1 MLTKRQKQ
9 ILDFVTNFIGKNDY
23 SPSLEEIKRHF
34 RLRSVATVHEHIETL
49 QSKEYLSK
57 EEHQPRSLSISKEEK
72 NTKIPLLG
80 LIAAGEPI
88 EAIQEYE
95 TISIPKH
102 LLTNSGEHFALRVK
116 GNSMIQEGIF

>member
-102 LLTNSGEHFALRVK
+102 LRSEEHTSELQSQS
-116 GNSMIQEGIF
+116 N